1 MIASVSLE
9 RFTFLLLGLSDHDD
23 SGILKI
29 CFEYFSKDL
38 YHMSKNIASKYKANY
53 KFMLL
58 VYNDKNNPEIIK
70 ISITKLFI

>member
-1 MIASVSLE
+1 
-9 RFTFLLLGLSDHDD
+9 
-23 SGILKI
+23 
-29 CFEYFSKDL
+29 
-38 YHMSKNIASKYKANY
+38 MSKNIASKYKANY